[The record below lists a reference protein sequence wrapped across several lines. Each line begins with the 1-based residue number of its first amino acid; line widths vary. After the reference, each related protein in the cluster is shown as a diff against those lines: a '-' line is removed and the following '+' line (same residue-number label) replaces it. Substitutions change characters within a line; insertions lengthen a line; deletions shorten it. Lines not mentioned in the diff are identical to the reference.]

1 MATAKNRTALAVG
14 VMNQAVNAL
23 AASTRGF
30 DLPEITAETWGAWV
44 DGLVNSRYENQF
56 YAQLVDTIY
65 QSIVSKA
72 IYENS
77 MKGFKAGTVTNG
89 AGVKETFVD
98 KIDAMPYATTD
109 VEKKELKTY
118 LADIYE
124 SRYLVNMQRDYPV
137 TLGRIQ
143 FRGYVETPDRVID
156 LIDTIKSML
165 YTSNEMDE
173 YGLMKTLIQAYILA
187 GKAYV
192 VPVDM
197 TDGIQDLA
205 VQYRKMSFKLA
216 GVPTRRYNEY
226 GVVNNTPKDR
236 QVLFLPSEIA
246 AEYQV
251 KDLASAFNIEYAN
264 WNTQVHVLEDIDE
277 PYSELGTLRAINPSI
292 PNIDAASTTALGNV
306 LGVLMDRE
314 FFRVYDVINEMWDK
328 ERASMMDV
336 TYFLHIMQIFAT
348 SPFANI
354 VVFVKSTAAA
364 EQPAT
369 LTATIVSKS
378 VTAAYTDFVLEV
390 QHTAN
395 SLVGGGLNF
404 IQTDDAAAAG
414 IMVTKTGFIR
424 IPASDTDG
432 VTLKGAIRD
441 VTYTAA
447 AALKKTA
454 NVGETIT
461 LNKDA

>member
-1 MATAKNRTALAVG
+1 MATAKNRTALAVN

-30 DLPEITAETWGAWV
+30 DLPEVTAETWGAWV
-44 DGLVNSRYENQF
+44 DGLINSRYENQF

-77 MKGFKAGTVTNG
+77 MKGFKAGSVTNG

-118 LADIYE
+118 LADIFE
-124 SRYLVNMQRDYPV
+124 ARYLVNMQRDYPV

-197 TDGIQDLA
+197 TNGIQDLA

-216 GVPTRRYNEY
+216 GVPTRRYN
-226 GVVNNTPKDR
+226 
-236 QVLFLPSEIA
+236 
-246 AEYQV
+246 
-251 KDLASAFNIEYAN
+251 
-264 WNTQVHVLEDIDE
+264 
-277 PYSELGTLRAINPSI
+277 
-292 PNIDAASTTALGNV
+292 
-306 LGVLMDRE
+306 
-314 FFRVYDVINEMWDK
+314 
-328 ERASMMDV
+328 
-336 TYFLHIMQIFAT
+336 
-348 SPFANI
+348 
-354 VVFVKSTAAA
+354 
-364 EQPAT
+364 
-369 LTATIVSKS
+369 
-378 VTAAYTDFVLEV
+378 
-390 QHTAN
+390 
-395 SLVGGGLNF
+395 
-404 IQTDDAAAAG
+404 
-414 IMVTKTGFIR
+414 
-424 IPASDTDG
+424 
-432 VTLKGAIRD
+432 
-441 VTYTAA
+441 
-447 AALKKTA
+447 
-454 NVGETIT
+454 
-461 LNKDA
+461 